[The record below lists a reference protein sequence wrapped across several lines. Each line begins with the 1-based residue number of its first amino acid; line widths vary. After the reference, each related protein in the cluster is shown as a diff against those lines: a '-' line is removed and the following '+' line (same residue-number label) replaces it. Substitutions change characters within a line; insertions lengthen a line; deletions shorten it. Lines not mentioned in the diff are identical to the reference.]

1 MDFLNISLI
10 SSTLFCTLVAG
21 FVLLYAIVVMPGLSK
36 LNDKEFLRAFQVTDG
51 IIQNNQPIFIFVW
64 IGSIISVICLIIV
77 SIVSEG
83 FFNNWVLV
91 LTGFTYLL
99 GVQGI
104 TILIHIPLNNNIKKM
119 KIDEIGLY
127 EVNEAFAPVP
137 LAWEIEVGA
146 DQEKLNVNGG
156 AMALGHP
163 LGATGAKLMTTLIYE
178 MHRRDVKYGLQAIC
192 EGGGTANATILEKI

>member
-1 MDFLNISLI
+1 M
-10 SSTLFCTLVAG
+10 VKVKA
-21 FVLLYAIVVMPGLSK
+21 
-36 LNDKEFLRAFQVTDG
+36 
-51 IIQNNQPIFIFVW
+51 
-64 IGSIISVICLIIV
+64 ISVVGDDPIYM
-77 SIVSEG
+77 
-83 FFNNWVLV
+83 
-91 LTGFTYLL
+91 LTGP
-99 GVQGI
+99 
-104 TILIHIPLNNNIKKM
+104 IPATHKVLNAAKM

>member
-91 LTGFTYLL
+91 LTGFTYYSSLF
-99 GVQGI
+99 GHE
-104 TILIHIPLNNNIKKM
+104 LIV
-119 KIDEIGLY
+119 IGL
-127 EVNEAFAPVP
+127 E
-137 LAWEIEVGA
+137 
-146 DQEKLNVNGG
+146 
-156 AMALGHP
+156 
-163 LGATGAKLMTTLIYE
+163 TLPS
-178 MHRRDVKYGLQAIC
+178 RL
-192 EGGGTANATILEKI
+192 

>member
-119 KIDEIGLY
+119 KI
-127 EVNEAFAPVP
+127 NEMDNQNLRLERLEFETK
-137 LAWEIEVGA
+137 WNFFNKIR
-146 DQEKLNVNGG
+146 
-156 AMALGHP
+156 
-163 LGATGAKLMTTLIYE
+163 TIISLI
-178 MHRRDVKYGLQAIC
+178 VSLTFLVIINIQ
-192 EGGGTANATILEKI
+192 